1 MPISGRARGI
11 RTGWTSRC
19 AWTARGAIQV
29 RVALV
34 CDWFLPRQGGIELH
48 LRDLALAL
56 RRLGVDA
63 RVVTTTR
70 GPELVDEVPVHRVR
84 ASLAPGAGFAFTPGA
99 LARVRE
105 VIHAERFD
113 VVHAHASVIS
123 PVAYAGALAGARE
136 GAASVITFHSMLHRS
151 SFLLGASEALFGW
164 ARGRILLSAVSS
176 VVAAQAAKW
185 IPGAGVCV
193 LPNGIDVPWW
203 RGLTPPTKP
212 DDEIVFVSA
221 MRLSRK
227 KRPECLLRAFAGAVR
242 FTAGSPALRLILAGD
257 GPERHSLRRMADS
270 LGVGAMVE
278 LPGQLPR
285 AELRA
290 LYARSHAFVLPSER
304 ESFGIAALEARAAG
318 LPVIAMLAGGARDFI
333 VRGVDGLLAR
343 DGQEL
348 ARAISRLAIES
359 AFRAYVAAHNRSVPP
374 AFDWPDVAALH
385 LKYYGEA
392 AALRD
397 RTPRTS
403 QP

>member
-1 MPISGRARGI
+1 L
-11 RTGWTSRC
+11 
-19 AWTARGAIQV
+19 

-70 GPELVDEVPVHRVR
+70 GPEVVDDVPVHRVPGP
-84 ASLAPGAGFAFTPGA
+84 LAPGAGFAFTPGA
-99 LARVRE
+99 LARVGE
-105 VIHAERFD
+105 VIRREGFD

-136 GAASVITFHSMLHRS
+136 GLPSVVTFHSMLHRS

-164 ARGRILLSAVSS
+164 SRERILLSAVSS
-176 VVAAQAAKW
+176 VVAAQAARW

-203 RGLTPPTKP
+203 REGVSGSKP

-227 KRPECLLRAFAGAVR
+227 KRPERLVRAFASAVR
-242 FTAGSPALRLILAGD
+242 FNAGTPAMRLVVAGG
-257 GPERHSLRRMADS
+257 GPERGSLRRLADS
-270 LGVGAMVE
+270 LGVGAMID
-278 LPGQLPR
+278 LPGQLSR
-285 AELRA
+285 DELRA
-290 LYARSHAFVLPSER
+290 LYARSHVFVLPSER
-304 ESFGIAALEARAAG
+304 ESFGIAALEARAAA

-333 VRGVDGLLAR
+333 VRGVDGILVR
-343 DGQEL
+343 DEQEM

-359 AFRAYVAAHNRSVPP
+359 PFRAYVAAHNRAVPP
-374 AFDWPDVAALH
+374 VFDWPDVAALH

>member
-1 MPISGRARGI
+1 
-11 RTGWTSRC
+11 
-19 AWTARGAIQV
+19 V

-56 RRLGVDA
+56 RRVGVDA

-70 GPELVDEVPVHRVR
+70 GPELVDDVPVHRVR
-84 ASLAPGAGFAFTPGA
+84 AALAPGAGFAFTPGA
-99 LARVRE
+99 LARLRD
-105 VIHAERFD
+105 VIRAERFD
-113 VVHAHASVIS
+113 VVHAHASVVS

-136 GAASVITFHSMLHRS
+136 GAASLVTFHSMLHRS

-164 ARGRILLSAVSS
+164 SRGRILLSAVSS
-176 VVAAQAAKW
+176 VVAAQAAQW
-185 IPGAGVCV
+185 IPGAAVGV

-203 RGLTPPTKP
+203 RAAPHAAP
-212 DDEIVFVSA
+212 DSREVVFASA

-227 KRPECLLRAFAGAVR
+227 KRPARLVRAFASAVR
-242 FTAGSPALRLILAGD
+242 FNAGSPPMRLVVAGD
-257 GPERHSLRRMADS
+257 GPDRPALRRLADS
-270 LGVGAMVE
+270 LRVGSMVD
-278 LPGQLPR
+278 LPGHLDR
-285 AELRA
+285 HALRA
-290 LYARSHAFVLPSER
+290 LYGRVHGFVLPSER

-333 VRGVDGLLAR
+333 ARGVDGLLVR
-343 DGQEL
+343 DEAEL
-348 ARAISRLAIES
+348 ARAMSRLAIE
-359 AFRAYVAAHNRSVPP
+359 APFRAYLAAHNRSVAPD
-374 AFDWPDVAALH
+374 FDWPDVAALH

-397 RTPRTS
+397 RTLRAN